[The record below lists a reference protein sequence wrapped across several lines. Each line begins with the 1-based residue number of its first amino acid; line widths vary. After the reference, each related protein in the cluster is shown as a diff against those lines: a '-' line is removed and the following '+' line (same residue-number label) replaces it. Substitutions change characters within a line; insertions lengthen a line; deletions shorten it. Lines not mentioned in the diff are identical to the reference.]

1 MRAST
6 FHKEEKRFCKVLKLA
21 ENSFFRYN
29 ERKIRRR
36 GHMLEI
42 GICLLLI
49 GIQLFLYLMFGVT
62 GEKFLKLRLNNG
74 LRLLLGVFLYHGLF
88 QIVALPLI
96 MTKGRLS
103 VLTLIWG
110 CIVVL
115 EAAFFLLVMRKDR
128 EGLLSF
134 LRKGKKWSWIMA
146 GMLVLILMQM
156 YYIVTSE
163 YLGWDTSFY
172 VGTMATSVR
181 RNSMYLYNG
190 ETGNPYTRIPF
201 RYALSSF
208 YMNGSVWC
216 QITGIPAI
224 LYAKI
229 VQGGILCL
237 LSNLTI
243 FELGRFL
250 FSGKKYEGVIKKER
264 VGDCAAAMVMMVI
277 VLHVFWNSMYSSSDF
292 LMNRALEAKSYCG
305 NIVLPF
311 LLLMAVM
318 LWRREEDREAR
329 VCLLVAMWSCVA
341 ISMSCL
347 VIVPAMVGLLLLPL
361 IFRKKEGRWFQIK
374 WIGWYLAGVLPN
386 FMYLFLYLLDKLK
399 IIGIEV

>member
-1 MRAST
+1 M
-6 FHKEEKRFCKVLKLA
+6 LKT
-21 ENSFFRYN
+21 
-29 ERKIRRR
+29 
-36 GHMLEI
+36 
-42 GICLLLI
+42 GICLLLT
-49 GIQLFLYLMFGVT
+49 GMQLFLYLMFGVI
-62 GEKFLKLRLNNG
+62 GARILKLRLNRG
-74 LRLLLGVFLYHGLF
+74 MRMLMGMFLYHGLL

-96 MTKGRLS
+96 MTKTPLS
-103 VLTLIWG
+103 ALTLIWE
-110 CIVVL
+110 CILALGVIIYVW
-115 EAAFFLLVMRKDR
+115 MIRKDR
-128 EGLLSF
+128 ESLLIF
-134 LRKGKKWSWIMA
+134 QEKEKKWSWMMA
-146 GMLVLILMQM
+146 GMLFLILLQM

-163 YLGWDTSFY
+163 YLGWDTSY
-172 VGTMATSVR
+172 YAGTIATSVR

-243 FELGRFL
+243 YELGRFL
-250 FSGKKYEGVIKKER
+250 FSGKKYEGVVKKER
-264 VGDCAAAMVMMVI
+264 TRDCAAAMVMTVI
-277 VLHVFWNSMYSSSDF
+277 VFHVFWNSIYSPSDF
-292 LMNRALEAKSYCG
+292 LMHRALEAKSYCA

-311 LLLMAVM
+311 LFLLAVM
-318 LWRREEDREAR
+318 LWRDEELREAR
-329 VCLLVAMWSCVA
+329 ICLMISMWSSVA

-347 VIVPAMVGLLLLPL
+347 VIVPAMVGILMLPL
-361 IFRKKEGRWFQIK
+361 IFWKKKGTWFHIK
-374 WIGWYLAGVLPN
+374 WIGLYLAGVLPN
-386 FMYLFLYLLDKLK
+386 VMYLCLYLLDKLK